1 MINDTLPEDGRSEE
15 RYFDYPGPYMARVIS
30 HIDAKYMGSLQVE
43 LINDVGREEPG
54 ITGSVIT
61 VRYLSPFAGQTS
73 VTFTN
78 DTPDDYNNTQKS
90 YGMWMVPPDVGT
102 IVMVMFA
109 YGNAAKGYWIG
120 CAPDEYMNFMVPGMA
135 ATSITTEAGS
145 DEKKVVA
152 EYNKKVNKVLTQ
164 PDLTQIPK
172 PIHPFHKIL
181 TTQGLDKDDTRGLT
195 SSSARRELPSAV
207 FGISTPGPVD
217 RKPDAPTG
225 AIGKK
230 ESRIASAF
238 VSRLGGTTFVM
249 DDGDDNFVRK
259 TLASEGP
266 PDYANIENGESGG
279 LPDVPHNELVRI
291 RTRTG
296 HQILLHNSEDL
307 IYIGNASG
315 TTWIELTS
323 KGKIDIY
330 AKDSISIHTEQDI
343 NLKADQDINMD
354 AGRNVNIRSGA
365 KHNVEV
371 GTIHSLIVGTDQK
384 ISVVGTKNE
393 SVGADR
399 NTSVTGSS
407 SDGVGQTFNL
417 QTGVNVKITA
427 GAEFALLSAGANKF
441 TSGDTTSING
451 GANVNITSGAKIN
464 LNGPIAA
471 AATAASIVPALQP
484 EALAIVVARIP
495 MHEPWDGHE
504 NLHGQDPTKYSTST
518 DTFRKISK

>member
-1 MINDTLPEDGRSEE
+1 MINDTLPEDSRSEE
-15 RYFDYPGPYMARVIS
+15 RYFDYPGPYMARVVS
-30 HIDAKYMGSLQVE
+30 HVDAKYMGSLQVE

-73 VTFTN
+73 ITFTN
-78 DTPDDYNNTQKS
+78 ETPNDYDSTQKA

-120 CAPDEYMNFMVPGMA
+120 CAPDEYVNFMVPGMA
-135 ATSITTEAGS
+135 ATSTTTEAGS
-145 DEKKVVA
+145 EERKVVA
-152 EYNKKVNKVLTQ
+152 EYNKKANKTLSQ
-164 PDLTQIPK
+164 PDITQLPK

-181 TTQGLDKDDTRGLT
+181 TTQGLNKDDTRGIT
-195 SSSARRELPSAV
+195 SSSARRELPSTV

-217 RKPDAPTG
+217 RKPNAPTG
-225 AIGKK
+225 QVGKK
-230 ESRIASAF
+230 ESRIQSAF

-249 DDGDDNFVRK
+249 DDGDESFIRK
-259 TLASEGP
+259 TPASEGP
-266 PDYANIENGESGG
+266 PEYVSVENGESGG
-279 LPDVPHNELVRI
+279 QPDIPHNELVRI

-307 IYIGNASG
+307 IYIGNAAG

-323 KGKIDIY
+323 MGKIDIY
-330 AKDSISIHTEQDI
+330 AQDSISIHTEKDI

-371 GTIHSLIVGTDQK
+371 GSIHSLIVGTDQK

-393 SVGADR
+393 SIGANR
-399 NTSVTGSS
+399 NTSVTGSTS
-407 SDGVGQTFNL
+407 EAIGQAFNL
-417 QTGVNVKITA
+417 QTGSNVKITS
-427 GAEFALLSAGANKF
+427 GADIALLSAGGNKF
-441 TSGDTTSING
+441 TSGKTTSING
-451 GANVNITSGAKIN
+451 GANVNVSSGGKIN
-464 LNGPIAA
+464 LNGPLAE
-471 AATAASIVPALQP
+471 AATAASITDAVQP
-484 EALAIVVARIP
+484 EALAIVVARTP

-504 NLHGQDPTKYSTST
+504 NLHGQDPTKYTTST